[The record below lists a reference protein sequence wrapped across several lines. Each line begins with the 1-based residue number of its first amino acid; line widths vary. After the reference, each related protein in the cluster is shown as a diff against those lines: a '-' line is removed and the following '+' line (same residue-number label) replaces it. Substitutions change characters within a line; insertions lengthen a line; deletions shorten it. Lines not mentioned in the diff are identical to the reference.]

1 MKLFQITK
9 PNPIINEGGFV
20 EPNLMMSVQNICK
33 RGRAD
38 NHFEFMVIA
47 RLLQLLKL
55 GEFYKNS
62 NPLFDGNIST
72 SKEILDHL
80 RALPP
85 AEMTAIAM
93 KLLGLLQI
101 KDKDSLYA
109 YSNPTQEYLEWLKL
123 FTAREANE

>member
-1 MKLFQITK
+1 MKLYEISK
-9 PNPIINEGGFV
+9 PTIFNEGGFV
-20 EPNLMMSVQNICK
+20 EPNLMMSVANIIR

-38 NHFEFMVIA
+38 NHFEFMVVA

-72 SKEILDHL
+72 SKEVLDHL

-85 AEMTAIAM
+85 VEMMAIAS
-93 KLLGLLQI
+93 KLWELLQI
-101 KDKDSLYA
+101 KDRDALYA
-109 YSNPTQEYLEWLKL
+109 YANPTQEYLEWIK
-123 FTAREANE
+123 FVTSREAND